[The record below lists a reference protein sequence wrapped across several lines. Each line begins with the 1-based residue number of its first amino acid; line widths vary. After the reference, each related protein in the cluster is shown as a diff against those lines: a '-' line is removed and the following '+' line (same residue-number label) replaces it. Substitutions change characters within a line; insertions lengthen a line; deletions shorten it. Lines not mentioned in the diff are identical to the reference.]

1 MMDTKIRLGE
11 IAELITKGTTP
22 TTLGFDYIEKGINF
36 IKIESITEEG
46 DLNPLKFAH
55 IDDECNNKLMRSQL
69 KENDIQLT
77 DEQLLFIFNYSQTG
91 VKALDSF
98 R

>member
-1 MMDTKIRLGE
+1 MFEDGVQNAFDAGDEAIMEDMLSVIDVICE
-11 IAELITKGTTP
+11 ASFVSP
-22 TTLGFDYIEKGINF
+22 TYNE
-36 IKIESITEEG
+36 
-46 DLNPLKFAH
+46 
-55 IDDECNNKLMRSQL
+55 L